1 MEIKALKIE
10 SSEGTKIFTFAHN
23 TIIRSHN
30 NSVGKSTILRL
41 LFYGLGYPIPGTYK
55 LRFQDL
61 KIWVN
66 FERNGVTY
74 TVYRHNKYLELKQ
87 EDKDKVINVVS
98 DDMGEWF
105 ANIWGITS
113 PEVLDNL
120 LGAIYLEQDKG
131 WTLLNRGKVIGDI
144 SFNVRDLLIGLSR
157 NDDYILNLLERQK
170 KQSNLLNEV
179 KQILHIN
186 EISSNYI
193 ENKKIEEI
201 EEINQTDDITKLNNL
216 KVKAK
221 ILQSKIK
228 RIEATV
234 KKNTRLK
241 DYLYGLHLMIN
252 NPNNP
257 DNPINIDKDRFY
269 ILNLDDNI
277 DYLKTELF
285 SLQVELNN
293 LKKKIAKL
301 NNKVDDTVTTL
312 FENKDVIGETL
323 SAFSKISI
331 NRELLEAKETKLKNS
346 QKKLNDEIDAEFE
359 KNKEIIN
366 ETQQWIKKFAEILDV
381 SDIVNTKTS
390 YIFTHDLKSISGTQ
404 YYKVVVSFKMAYIK
418 VIENHT
424 NTILPIVLD
433 SPSGRE
439 VTKENVALVIKIL
452 NKYFSENQVIIAS
465 INKYD
470 LANVKYI
477 EIKNRIFE

>member
-144 SFNVRDLLIGLSR
+144 SFNVRDLLIGLLR

-241 DYLYGLHLMIN
+241 DYL
-252 NPNNP
+252 
-257 DNPINIDKDRFY
+257 
-269 ILNLDDNI
+269 
-277 DYLKTELF
+277 
-285 SLQVELNN
+285 
-293 LKKKIAKL
+293 
-301 NNKVDDTVTTL
+301 
-312 FENKDVIGETL
+312 
-323 SAFSKISI
+323 
-331 NRELLEAKETKLKNS
+331 
-346 QKKLNDEIDAEFE
+346 
-359 KNKEIIN
+359 
-366 ETQQWIKKFAEILDV
+366 
-381 SDIVNTKTS
+381 
-390 YIFTHDLKSISGTQ
+390 
-404 YYKVVVSFKMAYIK
+404 
-418 VIENHT
+418 
-424 NTILPIVLD
+424 
-433 SPSGRE
+433 
-439 VTKENVALVIKIL
+439 
-452 NKYFSENQVIIAS
+452 
-465 INKYD
+465 
-470 LANVKYI
+470 
-477 EIKNRIFE
+477 